1 MNNLYY
7 LVYCERGGKKELNA
21 AFTDKRNAIVYAE
34 ELNKRAAGRYRCYVE
49 GKREAVARTILKR
62 MNNASMRPGEN
73 VEEMLLREIEGAL
86 EEIAPA
92 QKQEIEI
99 EVSAKVIGERIK
111 A

>member
-1 MNNLYY
+1 MNNLHY
-7 LVYCERGGKKELNA
+7 LVYCEQGKKKELNA

-49 GKREAVARTILKR
+49 ARYAAETRTILKHI
-62 MNNASMRPGEN
+62 NKATASPGEN
-73 VEEMLLREIEGAL
+73 VEELEGVL

-99 EVSAKVIGERIK
+99 KLSVKVI
-111 A
+111 